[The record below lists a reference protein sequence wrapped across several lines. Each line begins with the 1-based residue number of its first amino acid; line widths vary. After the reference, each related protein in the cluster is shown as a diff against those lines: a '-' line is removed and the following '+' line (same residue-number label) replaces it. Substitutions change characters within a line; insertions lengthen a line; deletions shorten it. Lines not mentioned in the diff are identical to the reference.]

1 MATDNSPGN
10 GDEDKTPPRTK
21 AEIETDLA
29 AVRSRLAA
37 NVASLVDEVHPQR
50 VKERQIEGVR
60 QWAESEAEGLK
71 LQFVTA
77 EGSLR
82 TARIAAIAAAA
93 AGLVG
98 FVLVVRAIGGR
109 RAKRQAG

>member
-1 MATDNSPGN
+1 MATEN
-10 GDEDKTPPRTK
+10 KAAQKQPPRTP
-21 AEIETDLA
+21 AEIENDLA

-50 VKERQIEGVR
+50 FKERQIESLR
-60 QWAESEAEGLK
+60 SWAGEEAEGLK
-71 LQFVTA
+71 LQFVTP
-77 EGSLR
+77 EGGLR

-93 AGLVG
+93 VGVVG

-109 RAKRQAG
+109 TK